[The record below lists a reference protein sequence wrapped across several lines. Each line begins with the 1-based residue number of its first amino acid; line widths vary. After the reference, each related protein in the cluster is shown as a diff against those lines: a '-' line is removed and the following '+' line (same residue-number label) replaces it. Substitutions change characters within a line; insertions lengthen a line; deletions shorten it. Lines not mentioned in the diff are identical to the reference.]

1 MPRIGLLIAAAL
13 CAAALGSAWLV
24 DMPDVAGTLR
34 AVTGSLGPL
43 TYAIVAALVAIET
56 GAVLGLVSPG
66 EAMLAVGGAAAAHG
80 TVELPLLIAAAWAG
94 GVLGDAAGFAL
105 GRRHGRALLLRS
117 APKVGV
123 GADRVVRLE
132 RLMGRWG
139 GVVLVAG
146 RFVGVVR
153 AFGPFL
159 AGASA
164 MPLRRVAG
172 YSLVGAGVWCGAMI
186 AAGYAFA
193 GSLESHAD
201 AAGSIAIGVCGGL
214 LLAWALTRGQAPQER
229 AASAYICARAR

>member
-1 MPRIGLLIAAAL
+1 
-13 CAAALGSAWLV
+13 
-24 DMPDVAGTLR
+24 
-34 AVTGSLGPL
+34 
-43 TYAIVAALVAIET
+43 
-56 GAVLGLVSPG
+56 
-66 EAMLAVGGAAAAHG
+66 MLAV
-80 TVELPLLIAAAWAG
+80 
-94 GVLGDAAGFAL
+94 
-105 GRRHGRALLLRS
+105 
-117 APKVGV
+117 
-123 GADRVVRLE
+123 
-132 RLMGRWG
+132 
-139 GVVLVAG
+139 
-146 RFVGVVR
+146 
-153 AFGPFL
+153 GPFL

>member
-13 CAAALGSAWLV
+13 GAAALGSAWLV

-34 AVTGSLGPL
+34 AVTGSLGPW

-94 GVLGDAAGFAL
+94 GVLGDVAGFAL
-105 GRRHGRALLLRS
+105 GRRHGRALLERS
-117 APKVGV
+117 APKVGAGV
-123 GADRVVRLE
+123 ERIARLE

-139 GVVLVAG
+139 AVVLVAG
-146 RFVGVVR
+146 RFVVR

-172 YSLVGAGVWCGAMI
+172 CSVVGAGVWCGAMI
-186 AAGYAFA
+186 GAGYAFA

-201 AAGSIAIGVCGGL
+201 AVGSIAIGVCGGL
-214 LLAWALTRGQAPQER
+214 LLACALTRGHAPQER
-229 AASAYICARAR
+229 AASAYI